1 MDTLFAKTAGQDG
14 STFTKTIHKTT
25 YPTIDPARPE
35 LSQAGRTVVITGG
48 SAGIGFSIAQG
59 FAQAGAKHII
69 ILGRRQNVL
78 DEAASQ
84 LRKEYPSVKIDGRQ
98 SDVADLDETGA
109 LWENFENDGIFV
121 DVLVLNAA
129 VVSAGSPIL
138 ELGRDEVWSQY
149 LVNVR
154 SHLDFTERFYKQ
166 KAGENR
172 QKVWFMRLPF
182 LVSVSTEATHNFPK
196 AALWPA
202 YSTTKNAGTM
212 LLQRI
217 ANDTPVE
224 KMQIINFHPGVVY
237 TDIFKCYVPRD
248 IYPFDD
254 EKLGGHF
261 AVWAASDE
269 ARFLHGRF
277 VWAAWD
283 IDELRTGDI
292 KRNIENNPEFL
303 KVGIVGLQQ

>member
-1 MDTLFAKTAGQDG
+1 MHTLYAKTAGQDG

-48 SAGIGFSIAQG
+48 SAGIGFAIAQG

-78 DEAASQ
+78 DEAVSQ
-84 LRKEYPSVKIDGRQ
+84 LHKEYPSVKIDGRQ
-98 SDVADLDETGA
+98 SDVANLDETDA
-109 LWENFENDGIFV
+109 LWKSFENDGIFV

-129 VVSAGSPIL
+129 LVSAGSPIL
-138 ELGRDEVWSQY
+138 ELGRDEIWSQY
-149 LVNVR
+149 LVN
-154 SHLDFTERFYKQ
+154 
-166 KAGENR
+166 
-172 QKVWFMRLPF
+172 F
-182 LVSVSTEATHNFPK
+182 LVSLSTEAAHNF
-196 AALWPA
+196 ARASLWPA

-217 ANDTPVE
+217 ANDTPAE

-237 TDIFKCYVPRD
+237 TDVFKPFVPRD

-254 EKLGGHF
+254 EKLGSHF

-283 IDELRTGDI
+283 IDELRTGEI
-292 KRNIENNPEFL
+292 KKNIDNNPEFL
-303 KVGIVGLQQ
+303 QVGIVGLQQ

>member
-1 MDTLFAKTAGQDG
+1 MDTLFAKSAGQDG
-14 STFTKTIHKTT
+14 STFTKTVHKTT
-25 YPTIDPARPE
+25 YPIINPARPE

-48 SAGIGFSIAQG
+48 SAGIGFAIAQG

-78 DEAASQ
+78 DEAVLQ
-84 LRKEYPSVKIDGRQ
+84 LHKEYPSVKIDGRQ
-98 SDVADLDETGA
+98 SDVSDLEETDA
-109 LWENFENDGIFV
+109 LWKGFENDGIFV

-129 VVSAGSPIL
+129 LVSAGSPIL
-138 ELGRDEVWSQY
+138 ELGRDEVWGQY

-166 KAGENR
+166 KSGENR
-172 QKVWFMRLPF
+172 QKF
-182 LVSVSTEATHNFPK
+182 LVSVSTEATHNFTR
-196 AALWPA
+196 ASLWPA

-217 ANDTPVE
+217 ANDTPAE

-237 TDIFKCYVPRD
+237 TDVFKSLVPRD

-277 VWAAWD
+277 GWGSWD
-283 IDELRTGDI
+283 IDELRTGEI
-292 KRNIENNPEFL
+292 KGTIENNPEFL

>member
-1 MDTLFAKTAGQDG
+1 MHTLYAKTAGQDG

-48 SAGIGFSIAQG
+48 SAGIGFAIAQG

-78 DEAASQ
+78 DEAVSQ
-84 LRKEYPSVKIDGRQ
+84 LHKEYPSVKIDGRQ
-98 SDVADLDETGA
+98 SDVANLDETDS
-109 LWENFENDGIFV
+109 LWKSFENDGIFV

-129 VVSAGSPIL
+129 LVSAGSPIL
-138 ELGRDEVWSQY
+138 ELGRDEIWSQY
-149 LVNVR
+149 LVN
-154 SHLDFTERFYKQ
+154 
-166 KAGENR
+166 
-172 QKVWFMRLPF
+172 F
-182 LVSVSTEATHNFPK
+182 LVSLSTEAAHNF
-196 AALWPA
+196 ARASLWPA

-217 ANDTPVE
+217 ANDTPAE

-237 TDIFKCYVPRD
+237 TDVFKPFVPRD

-254 EKLGGHF
+254 EKLGSHF

-283 IDELRTGDI
+283 IDELRTGEI
-292 KRNIENNPEFL
+292 KKNIDNNPEFL
-303 KVGIVGLQQ
+303 QVGIVGLQQ